1 MPHFMRTSSS
11 SVPAGE
17 LWMRESMGD
26 ISACF
31 IDDRIS
37 SIVESWNSFRSGE
50 FSFRDTQMR
59 ATCPYLALLV
69 STVRHIFQGAAKGS
83 LLVTT
88 LKKLA
93 TVGCEGLDV
102 PKRYW
107 RELRG
112 DELGGEGIFG
122 VEGIYV
128 NQTIVDLSHCR
139 IGCRWGVGVRAR
151 KR

>member
-1 MPHFMRTSSS
+1 MLPKISFLGALIKNTHQKKSCHLRIF
-11 SVPAGE
+11 
-17 LWMRESMGD
+17 LFGD
-26 ISACF
+26 IL
-31 IDDRIS
+31 
-37 SIVESWNSFRSGE
+37 NL
-50 FSFRDTQMR
+50 T
-59 ATCPYLALLV
+59 YKK
-69 STVRHIFQGAAKGS
+69 QGAAKGS